1 MTDTDM
7 DINIDNYSVDDIL
20 AIFNLTEPT
29 VFNVKDKA
37 NSLIA
42 KMKTEGRMDL
52 ETFFTQARDKVI
64 AYLVSDTVEN
74 QAVTNE
80 VTEGLA
86 KIWADG
92 SINDNAG
99 KPTRY
104 FTDGSHMAIEN
115 QQITDAVNNIPPIIS
130 TSLIVVDSQ
139 YRTNILPYIN
149 NSTSNAFNTSFTF
162 NLSNPINK
170 VVSLT
175 LYSYQ
180 IPTTWY
186 AFNAKSGNTF
196 FMYNGFIM
204 QIPDG
209 NYTPSTLVAAVN
221 AQAALQT
228 ATSGLL
234 ASYNSSNNI
243 VSFTNNDTLS
253 GTITIIFFLQAN
265 VISSNNC
272 GIVNLSQF
280 QTLGI
285 NNTLGWLLGF
295 RPNPD
300 SITGDVILSINPGQT
315 INADVPPNTY
325 GSTYFTLSIEDYSN
339 QRLTSGLY
347 NITNTKAY
355 GTISIPDYYNTINV
369 ACKLREGTLTQAQI
383 YAINAVT
390 VSSSVN
396 NSSDGYINTQTG
408 PTSGNTFAIIPL
420 PSDVIVVSRPG
431 PYVRFGEDLLAFK
444 RRYAAP
450 TNLERLAVTL
460 KDDKGNLV
468 NLYDN
473 DWSFS
478 LLVEQKLN

>member
-1 MTDTDM
+1 MTDTDT
-7 DINIDNYSVDDIL
+7 NIDNYSVDDIL
-20 AIFNLTEPT
+20 SIFNLTEPT
-29 VFNVKDKA
+29 AFNVKDRA

-42 KMKTEGRMDL
+42 KMKTDGRADL
-52 ETFFTQARDKVI
+52 ESFFTQARDKVI
-64 AYLVSDTVEN
+64 AYLLSDTVEN
-74 QAVTNE
+74 QAVINE

-92 SINDNAG
+92 SITDNAG

-104 FTDGSHMAIEN
+104 FTDGSHVVIEN
-115 QQITDAVNNIPPIIS
+115 QEITDAVNNIPPIIS

-139 YRTNILPYIN
+139 YRTSILPYVD
-149 NSTSNAFNTSFTF
+149 NSTSNAFNTNFTF

-170 VVSLT
+170 AVSLT

-196 FMYNGFIM
+196 FMYNGFII

-209 NYTPSTLVAAVN
+209 NYSPSTLVAAIN
-221 AQAALQT
+221 TQAGLQSD
-228 ATSGLL
+228 TSGLV
-234 ASYNSSNNI
+234 ASYNSATNI
-243 VSFTNNDTLS
+243 ISFTNNDLLS

-265 VISSNNC
+265 VINSNTC
-272 GIVNLSQF
+272 GIVSLTQF

-295 RPNPD
+295 RPNVD
-300 SITGDVILSINPGQT
+300 TTTGDVILTINPGQT
-315 INADVPPNTY
+315 ISADVPPNTY
-325 GSTYFTLSIEDYSN
+325 GTTYFTLSIEDFSN

-347 NITNTKAY
+347 NITNTKSY
-355 GTISIPDYYNTINV
+355 GTISVQDYYNTTQV
-369 ACKLREGTLTQAQI
+369 ACRLREGTLTQAQL

-390 VSSSVN
+390 ASSTVN
-396 NSSDGYINTQTG
+396 NTTFGFANKQTG
-408 PTSGNTFAIIPL
+408 PTSGNAFATIPL
-420 PSDVIVVSRPG
+420 SPDVISNSRPY
-431 PYVRFGEDLLAFK
+431 PYVKFGVDLAIFK

-450 TNLERLAVTL
+450 TTLERLSVSL
-460 KDDKGNLV
+460 RDDKGNLV

-478 LLVEQKLN
+478 LLVEQQLN

>member
-1 MTDTDM
+1 MTDTDT
-7 DINIDNYSVDDIL
+7 NIDNYSVDDIL

-29 VFNVKDKA
+29 PFNVKDRA

-42 KMKTEGRMDL
+42 KMKTDGRTNL
-52 ETFFTQARDKVI
+52 ETFFTQARDKAI
-64 AYLVSDTVEN
+64 TYLTSDTVEN
-74 QAVTNE
+74 LEVDNE
-80 VTEGLA
+80 ATEGLD

-104 FTDGSHMAIEN
+104 FTDGSHMVIEN
-115 QQITDAVNNIPPIIS
+115 QQVTDAVNNIPPIIS

-139 YRTNILPYIN
+139 YRTSILPYVD
-149 NSTSNAFNTSFTF
+149 NSTSNAFNTNFTF

-170 VVSLT
+170 AISLT

-196 FMYNGFIM
+196 FMYNGFIL

-209 NYTPSTLVAAVN
+209 NYTPSSLVAAINV
-221 AQAALQT
+221 QAALQS
-228 ATSGLL
+228 ATNGLV
-234 ASYNSSNNI
+234 ATYNSSNNI
-243 VSFTNNDTLS
+243 ISFTNNDILS

-265 VISSNNC
+265 VINSNTC
-272 GIVNLSQF
+272 GIVSLSQF

-295 RPNPD
+295 RPNVD

-315 INADVPPNTY
+315 ISADVPPNTY
-325 GSTYFTLSIEDYSN
+325 GTTYFTLSIEDYSN

-347 NITNTKAY
+347 NITNTKSY
-355 GTISIPDYYNTINV
+355 GTISVQDYYNTTQV
-369 ACKLREGTLTQAQI
+369 ACRLREGTLTQAQL
-383 YAINAVT
+383 YTINAVT
-390 VSSSVN
+390 ASSTVS
-396 NSSDGYINTQTG
+396 NSNFGFANKQTG
-408 PTSGNTFAIIPL
+408 PTSGSTFAMIPL
-420 PSDVIVVSRPG
+420 PADVISNSRPN
-431 PYVRFGEDLLAFK
+431 PYVKFGADLVVFK
-444 RRYAAP
+444 RKYVSP
-450 TNLERLAVTL
+450 TNLERLTVTL
-460 KDDKGNLV
+460 TDDKGNLV

>member
-1 MTDTDM
+1 MTDTDT
-7 DINIDNYSVDDIL
+7 DTNIDNYSVEDIL
-20 AIFNLTEPT
+20 SIFNLTEPT
-29 VFNVKDKA
+29 AFNVKDKA

-42 KMKTEGRMDL
+42 KMKTDGRTNL

-64 AYLVSDTVEN
+64 AYLLSDTVEN
-74 QAVTNE
+74 LEVTNE
-80 VTEGLA
+80 ATEGLA

-92 SINDNAG
+92 SINDSAG

-104 FTDGSHMAIEN
+104 FTDGSHMVIEN
-115 QQITDAVNNIPPIIS
+115 QEMTDAVNNIPPIIS

-139 YRTNILPYIN
+139 YRTSILPYID
-149 NSTSNAFNTSFTF
+149 NSTSNAFNTNFTF

-196 FMYNGFIM
+196 FMYNGFIL

-209 NYTPSTLVAAVN
+209 NYTPSTLVAAIN

-234 ASYNSSNNI
+234 VTYNLSNNI
-243 VSFTNNDTLS
+243 ISFTNNDLLS
-253 GTITIIFFLQAN
+253 GIITIVFFIQAN
-265 VISSNNC
+265 VINSNTC
-272 GIVNLSQF
+272 GIVSLSQF

-285 NNTLGWLLGF
+285 NSTLGWLLGF
-295 RPNPD
+295 RPNVD
-300 SITGDVILSINPGQT
+300 STTGDVILNISPGQT
-315 INADVPPNTY
+315 ISADVPPNTY

-347 NITNTKAY
+347 NITNTKSY
-355 GTISIPDYYNTINV
+355 GTISVQDYYNTTQV
-369 ACKLREGTLTQAQI
+369 ACRLREGTLTQAQL
-383 YAINAVT
+383 YTINAVT
-390 VSSSVN
+390 SSSTVN
-396 NSSDGYINTQTG
+396 NNNSGFANKQTG
-408 PTSGNTFAIIPL
+408 PTSGNAFATIPL
-420 PSDVIVVSRPG
+420 SPDVIVNSRPY

-450 TNLERLAVTL
+450 TNLERLTVTL
-460 KDDKGNLV
+460 TDDKGNLV

-478 LLVEQKLN
+478 LLVEQRLN